1 MQRTQL
7 PRDLRPFVD
16 EAGRLRQ
23 WPARHKV
30 QRMAVALIATRIE
43 PGREYNE
50 KEVNFAIM
58 DGHTFAD
65 WALLRRCLVD
75 WGYMARESDGSRYWL
90 CADAAERIER
100 ALAPPTSPA

>member
-1 MQRTQL
+1 MERSQL

-16 EAGRLRQ
+16 ETGRLRQ

-30 QRMAVALIATRIE
+30 QRMAVALVAQRIE

-50 KEVNFAIM
+50 KEVNVVLM

-65 WALLRRCLVD
+65 WALLRRLLVD

-90 CADAAERIER
+90 RDGAAELIARE
-100 ALAPPTSPA
+100 LASASNAA